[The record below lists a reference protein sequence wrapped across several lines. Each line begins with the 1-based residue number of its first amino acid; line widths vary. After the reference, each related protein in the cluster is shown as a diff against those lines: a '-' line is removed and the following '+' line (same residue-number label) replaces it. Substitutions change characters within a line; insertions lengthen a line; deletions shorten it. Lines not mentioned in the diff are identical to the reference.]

1 MQDCLIGDVRITI
14 CCKMKS
20 QAFAMSAFLHEFRN
34 SFLLHVATYIQALLS
49 GFPFCSMRVL
59 EPLENCASL
68 SLIAFANRKYSDEP
82 VLKCNQSM

>member
-20 QAFAMSAFLHEFRN
+20 RAFAMSAFLHEF
-34 SFLLHVATYIQALLS
+34 LLHVTTYIQARLS
-49 GFPFCSMRVL
+49 GYSFCSMRVL

-68 SLIAFANRKYSDEP
+68 SLIAFNNRKYSDEP
-82 VLKCNQSM
+82 VLKRNQSM